1 MNHSKINF
9 LLFLCLTT
17 FCFAQQKLDEK
28 KSVNFEYYKKL
39 LNTNSNN
46 YNFNSEA
53 LLQNA
58 QTSDEKFYANYIMGG
73 MKYRNGFY
81 IQAVYYYEE
90 AGKIGKN
97 IDSINLKMGY
107 TNGLVMS
114 YRRAGLIEQSNDA
127 WQNYIKLQKEYKNPY
142 KEAEYYYNLSKIDD
156 IDADY
161 CKASEAR
168 IKYLSLVP
176 LDIQKKDPDYIFAVY
191 AQNAFTQMKC
201 GNIFEAEKNIK
212 KADNTIRD
220 VTIRENSSLY
230 EIYELAKALLAIK
243 NGKKEEAKTYF
254 SSAYSRSKTKN
265 TVAATK
271 LILKERL
278 AAKIDSPEEQLSFV
292 EEIDKLTHN
301 ETLNIQE
308 LIKYETRKSKNK
320 IQEEKYKTSISFIII
335 LFCTIVVIILI
346 WYNRFKRK
354 KLTSAFQEIIA
365 GLEQKKN
372 VKTTTHS
379 IIFEKSREIEN
390 EDQIIKK
397 LKNLEQKHF
406 FLAQNFLAIQL
417 ASKLNITPR
426 NLSFLLK
433 KYYNQDFNNYMNDL
447 RIDYFTQL
455 LKDNPQYRKYKI
467 AALAEMCGYKSYNQ
481 FAVNFKAKTKISPSQ
496 YITYLQKES
505 HQ

>member
-1 MNHSKINF
+1 MNHSKIKF
-9 LLFLCLTT
+9 LIFLCLTT
-17 FCFAQQKLDEK
+17 FCYGQQKLDEK
-28 KSVNFEYYKKL
+28 KSKNFEYYKKL

-46 YNFNSEA
+46 YNSNSQA

-58 QTSDEKFYANYIMGG
+58 QTSNEKFYANYIMGG

-90 AGKIGKN
+90 AEKIGKN
-97 IDSINLKMGY
+97 IDSISLQMSY
-107 TNGLVMS
+107 INGLVML
-114 YRRAGLIEQSNDA
+114 YRRAGLTEQSNDA
-127 WQNYIKLQKEYKNPY
+127 WQNYIKLQKEYKNPF
-142 KEAEYYYNLSKIDD
+142 KEAEYYYNLSKIYD

-243 NGKKEEAKTYF
+243 NGKKEQAKTYF
-254 SSAYSRSKTKN
+254 STAYSKSKIKN
-265 TVAATK
+265 TVASTK

-278 AAKIDSPEEQLSFV
+278 VAKIDSPEEQLSFV
-292 EEIDKLTHN
+292 EEIDKITHN
-301 ETLNIQE
+301 ETLNTQE
-308 LIKYETRKSKNK
+308 LTKYETRKSKNK
-320 IQEEKYKTSISFIII
+320 IQEEKNKTSISFVII
-335 LFCTIVVIILI
+335 LFCIIGLIVLV
-346 WYNRFKRK
+346 WYNRLKRK

-365 GLEQKKN
+365 RLEQKKN
-372 VKTTTHS
+372 VKTTTLS
-379 IIFEKSREIEN
+379 KTNGEFREIEN
-390 EDQIIKK
+390 EDQIIKQ
-397 LKNLEQKHF
+397 LKNLEQKNF
-406 FLAQNFLAIQL
+406 FLAQNFLATQL

-447 RIDYFTQL
+447 RIDYFMQL

-467 AALAEMCGYKSYNQ
+467 AALAEMCGYNSYNQ

-496 YITYLQKES
+496 YISYLEKES
-505 HQ
+505 D

>member
-1 MNHSKINF
+1 MNHSKIKF
-9 LLFLCLTT
+9 LIFLCLTT
-17 FCFAQQKLDEK
+17 FCYGQQKLDEK
-28 KSVNFEYYKKL
+28 KSKNFEYYKKL

-46 YNFNSEA
+46 YNSNSQA

-58 QTSDEKFYANYIMGG
+58 QTSNEKFYANYIMGG

-90 AGKIGKN
+90 AEKIGKN
-97 IDSINLKMGY
+97 IDSISLQMSY
-107 TNGLVMS
+107 INGLVMS
-114 YRRAGLIEQSNDA
+114 YRRAGLTEQSNDA
-127 WQNYIKLQKEYKNPY
+127 WQNYIKLQKEYKNPF
-142 KEAEYYYNLSKIDD
+142 KEAEYYYNLSKIYD

-230 EIYELAKALLAIK
+230 EIYELAKALLAVK
-243 NGKKEEAKTYF
+243 NGKKEQAKTYF
-254 SSAYSRSKTKN
+254 STAYSKSKIKN
-265 TVAATK
+265 TVASTK

-278 AAKIDSPEEQLSFV
+278 VAKIDSPEEQLSFV
-292 EEIDKLTHN
+292 EEIDKITHN
-301 ETLNIQE
+301 ETLNTQE
-308 LIKYETRKSKNK
+308 LTKYETRKSKNK
-320 IQEEKYKTSISFIII
+320 IQEEKNKTSISFVII
-335 LFCTIVVIILI
+335 LFCIIGLI
-346 WYNRFKRK
+346 FLVWYNRLKRK

-365 GLEQKKN
+365 RLEQKKN
-372 VKTTTHS
+372 VKTTTLS
-379 IIFEKSREIEN
+379 KTNGEFREIEN
-390 EDQIIKK
+390 EDQIIKQ
-397 LKNLEQKHF
+397 LKNLEQKNF
-406 FLAQNFLAIQL
+406 FLAQNFLATQL

-455 LKDNPQYRKYKI
+455 LKDNPQYRRYKI
-467 AALAEMCGYKSYNQ
+467 SALAEMCGYNSYNQ
-481 FAVNFKAKTKISPSQ
+481 FALNFKAKTKISPSQ
-496 YITYLQKES
+496 YISYLEKES
-505 HQ
+505 D

>member
-97 IDSINLKMGY
+97 IDSINLKMAY

-127 WQNYIKLQKEYKNPY
+127 WQNYIKLQKEYKNPF
-142 KEAEYYYNLSKIDD
+142 KEAEYYYNLSKIYD

-346 WYNRFKRK
+346 WY
-354 KLTSAFQEIIA
+354 Q
-365 GLEQKKN
+365 
-372 VKTTTHS
+372 
-379 IIFEKSREIEN
+379 
-390 EDQIIKK
+390 
-397 LKNLEQKHF
+397 
-406 FLAQNFLAIQL
+406 
-417 ASKLNITPR
+417 
-426 NLSFLLK
+426 
-433 KYYNQDFNNYMNDL
+433 
-447 RIDYFTQL
+447 
-455 LKDNPQYRKYKI
+455 
-467 AALAEMCGYKSYNQ
+467 
-481 FAVNFKAKTKISPSQ
+481 
-496 YITYLQKES
+496 
-505 HQ
+505 